1 MNPKTSPLVLAMFT
15 ILCALPAAGVV
26 PAAIAQEGT
35 SSDEEGLVGGI
46 ISNVLDGSDDE
57 PNGDSDAEVNQD
69 STDTA
74 TVNPNQEDQTGDQED
89 VAIFGDNTADL
100 DYTNVDLPM
109 AIPTPTPDDRLPPEG
124 DVVFC
129 FEPDLPREFFCFD
142 TLEECDIAEELV
154 GSAEEVLGSI
164 TSGCEG
170 FETPPPGALAC
181 SVPEGG
187 QIIRCEQRAL

>member
-89 VAIFGDNTADL
+89 VAIFGDNTADF

-109 AIPTPTPDDRLPPEG
+109 AITTPTPDDRLPPEG

-129 FEPDLPREFFCFD
+129 LELVGETISCFD
-142 TLEECDIAEELV
+142 TLEQCELGEGFLADVISECERFETILPDAFLCVAEE
-154 GSAEEVLGSI
+154 
-164 TSGCEG
+164 
-170 FETPPPGALAC
+170 
-181 SVPEGG
+181 GG
-187 QIIRCEQRAL
+187 ISCIRE